1 MQQLAITLDSLNTI
15 QYTTNSASD
24 SIFLTKKNN
33 QWAITEKPGLD
44 QKGPHRYGT
53 FKDPFNYR
61 MVFVYGTKGN
71 AAENK
76 WSFDKARYD
85 AETWYYRG
93 NGAVDII
100 SDKEYSADKYAGRNV
115 IIYGN
120 ATTNSIYNTLLSDCP
135 VRIERNSIKA
145 GIRSLAG

>member
-1 MQQLAITLDSLNTI
+1 
-15 QYTTNSASD
+15 
-24 SIFLTKKNN
+24 
-33 QWAITEKPGLD
+33 
-44 QKGPHRYGT
+44 
-53 FKDPFNYR
+53 

-100 SDKEYSADKYAGRNV
+100 ADKEYSADKYAGRNV

-120 ATTNSIYNTLLSDCP
+120 ANTNSIYNSLLGDCP
-135 VRIERNSIKA
+135 IQD
-145 GIRSLAG
+145 

>member
-1 MQQLAITLDSLNTI
+1 MVDKP
-15 QYTTNSASD
+15 D
-24 SIFLTKKNN
+24 LT
-33 QWAITEKPGLD
+33 E
-44 QKGPHRYGT
+44 KGPHRYGT
-53 FKDPFNYR
+53 FKDPFNHR

-100 SDKEYSADKYAGRNV
+100 ADKEYSPEKYDGSNV

-120 ATTNSIYNTLLSDCP
+120 ASTNGIYNRP
-135 VRIERNSIKA
+135 AE
-145 GIRSLAG
+145 